1 MRRPLPTDSEAREIL
16 ARRRTRP
23 APRPAPRAI
32 KSLTPV
38 IRELDARFGKG
49 VSTLES
55 VWLEV
60 VGQRVAAVSRPQALK
75 GAKKGKGATLELRVT
90 GAGALIVQHEAPAII
105 QKVNLYLGAGAV
117 ERLTFA
123 QGPIGPLKRGVPF
136 RARAAAAPLPAAQE
150 AALETAV
157 EAAPDALKAALKKL
171 GRAVLTQGDQRRR

>member
-1 MRRPLPTDSEAREIL
+1 MRRPLPTDSEVREIL

-38 IRELDARFGKG
+38 IRDLDARFGKG
-49 VSTLES
+49 VSTLEG

-90 GAGALIVQHEAPAII
+90 GAGALIVQHEAASII

-117 ERLTFA
+117 DRLTFA
-123 QGPIGPLKRGVPF
+123 QGPIRPLKRGVPF
-136 RARAAAAPLPAAQE
+136 RARPAIPLPAAQE

-157 EAAPDALKAALKKL
+157 EAAPDDLKAALKKL
-171 GRAVLTQGDQRRR
+171 GRAVLTQPDPRRR